1 MVAMG
6 LGEEGRLK
14 AAQEVKSAGDGEMGG
29 EVEEVGLL
37 ISKA

>member
-1 MVAMG
+1 MG
-6 LGEEGRLK
+6 PGEEGRLK
-14 AAQEVKSAGDGEMGG
+14 ATEEVKSAGDGEMRG